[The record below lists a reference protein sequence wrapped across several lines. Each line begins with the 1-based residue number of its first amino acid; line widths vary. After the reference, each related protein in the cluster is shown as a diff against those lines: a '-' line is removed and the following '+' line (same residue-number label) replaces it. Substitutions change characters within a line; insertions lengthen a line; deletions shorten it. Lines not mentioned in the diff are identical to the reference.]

1 VAFSEPTA
9 ILSGEPTVAMPIAAT
24 PQPDAPAPKKGRGLV
39 IALVGV
45 LAVLLIGGGVAFAG
59 WQLGWFGG
67 GGKKPFEALPASA
80 VAYSQL
86 DLNPSAEQKTAAI
99 SFFRELP
106 QMKDAANPDF
116 DFREVVWNEWA
127 KSNDTHGLNYATDI
141 KPWLGQR
148 IGMALLVRGAAG
160 EEPIAVVA
168 VEVTDEAAAKAK
180 LPQLL
185 GSDASVVT
193 TLNGY
198 AVITKPGDV
207 DAVKAALDAGTLAK
221 NATFTGDLARL
232 GATGY
237 AMGWADLK
245 GVSSIQSGDLG
256 SGRAIYALR
265 FAGNTLEW
273 AGNVF
278 GMDANALPTSTGGMD
293 LADLPADT
301 AAAVSVQGGGAWVT
315 ANWDR
320 IKDSFPTDSFT
331 SMGWD
336 LPNDLA
342 AVLGTQ
348 ATIAAGP
355 DVVQTT
361 TDLLTGA
368 GQDLPSLGLR
378 LTTDQTDRVQQLVG
392 LSDPTGTLKV
402 RSEAGKVIVATNDTY
417 ASRLSDP
424 SAPKLAG
431 AAKFTAVVPEA
442 SKSVYAAYVDFA
454 AFAGLIDQVPT
465 EYADQVPFLK
475 ALTSAGFSLVP
486 EGDGARFSL
495 RIARS

>member
-1 VAFSEPTA
+1 
-9 ILSGEPTVAMPIAAT
+9 
-24 PQPDAPAPKKGRGLV
+24 
-39 IALVGV
+39 
-45 LAVLLIGGGVAFAG
+45 
-59 WQLGWFGG
+59 
-67 GGKKPFEALPASA
+67 
-80 VAYSQL
+80 
-86 DLNPSAEQKTAAI
+86 
-99 SFFRELP
+99 
-106 QMKDAANPDF
+106 
-116 DFREVVWNEWA
+116 
-127 KSNDTHGLNYATDI
+127 
-141 KPWLGQR
+141 
-148 IGMALLVRGAAG
+148 
-160 EEPIAVVA
+160 
-168 VEVTDEAAAKAK
+168 
-180 LPQLL
+180 
-185 GSDASVVT
+185 
-193 TLNGY
+193 
-198 AVITKPGDV
+198 
-207 DAVKAALDAGTLAK
+207 
-221 NATFTGDLARL
+221 
-232 GATGY
+232 
-237 AMGWADLK
+237 
-245 GVSSIQSGDLG
+245 
-256 SGRAIYALR
+256 
-265 FAGNTLEW
+265 
-273 AGNVF
+273 
-278 GMDANALPTSTGGMD
+278 
-293 LADLPADT
+293 
-301 AAAVSVQGGGAWVT
+301 
-315 ANWDR
+315 
-320 IKDSFPTDSFT
+320 
-331 SMGWD
+331 MGWD

-417 ASRLSDP
+417 ASRLTDP
-424 SAPKLAG
+424 TAPKLAG